1 MNSKARRSPSRAQR
15 GVSMFGLLMWGIT
28 VGFIGYLLVRTLPT
42 VNEFLTIQKSVDKIA
57 AAPPPTVGEIRTAF
71 DRQKD
76 IEYAIKSI
84 SGKDLDI
91 TKENER
97 VVIAFAYDV
106 EVPIMGPV
114 FLLVKYQGRSK

>member
-1 MNSKARRSPSRAQR
+1 MQTRSPSRSQR
-15 GVSMFGLLMWGIT
+15 GVSMFGLLVWGIT
-28 VGFIGYLLVRTLPT
+28 VGFVGYLLVRTLPT
-42 VNEFLTIQKSVDKIA
+42 VNEFLTIQKSVNKIA
-57 AAPPPTVGEIRTAF
+57 AEGLPTVGDIRKAF

-91 TKENER
+91 TKENDR

-114 FLLVKYQGRSK
+114 FLLVKYEGRSK